1 MLMVK
6 WAVLVAG
13 VFAGGPAVADDTPIS
28 MQIGLRTGIEDSS
41 TVTLAEEP
49 DRHDGLLLLGLDVD
63 SFIDQYVLGGG
74 VSIAGGPGAY
84 GSVSAAAHAGL
95 TTATR
100 HLHATAGL
108 ELGVQSLSHIC
119 PLLHSEPCG
128 SDVLPFTGLRGS
140 IGYAFAHVE
149 VALWSEVVMDLGS
162 DRVTSGNDYNIGG
175 HTLGG
180 GLLIAY
186 LRR

>member
-1 MLMVK
+1 MLMVQ

-13 VFAGGPAVADDTPIS
+13 VFVGGPAVADDTPIS

-74 VSIAGGPGAY
+74 
-84 GSVSAAAHAGL
+84 
-95 TTATR
+95 
-100 HLHATAGL
+100 
-108 ELGVQSLSHIC
+108 
-119 PLLHSEPCG
+119 
-128 SDVLPFTGLRGS
+128 
-140 IGYAFAHVE
+140 
-149 VALWSEVVMDLGS
+149 
-162 DRVTSGNDYNIGG
+162 
-175 HTLGG
+175 
-180 GLLIAY
+180 LLIAY